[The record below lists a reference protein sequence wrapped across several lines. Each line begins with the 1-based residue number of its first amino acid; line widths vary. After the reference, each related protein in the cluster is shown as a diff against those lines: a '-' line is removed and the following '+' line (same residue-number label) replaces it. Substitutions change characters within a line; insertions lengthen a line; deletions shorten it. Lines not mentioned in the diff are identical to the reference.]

1 MEILQDKALEF
12 MQVSG
17 LLALDL
23 DLLLDISKQ
32 ENMTLEKLR
41 AQIAHTH
48 KMKED
53 VINDPKVRK
62 MRYEACSFLF
72 SLTVIRE

>member
-1 MEILQDKALEF
+1 MEISQDKALEY
-12 MQVSG
+12 MQVAG

-23 DLLLDISKQ
+23 DMLLDVSKQ
-32 ENMTLEKLR
+32 KNMTLEKLQN
-41 AQIAHTH
+41 QIAHIH

-62 MRYEACSFLF
+62 MRYDACSFLF
-72 SLTVIRE
+72 SLTRG